1 MLLDV
6 ILNLHS
12 MPNQFYYN
20 SYRFET
26 TNPDN
31 LTVELHNK
39 MMKMIFEQCL
49 CCLLHHPEVWMTFAK
64 FQQLVSG
71 VNDAR
76 NVYKEAIEVIPDVVS
91 LRLALA
97 ELEESLGNKVA
108 SKVVLKTAL
117 EKIPCAFTF
126 AALQKFVRRTEGIT
140 AARKL
145 FSDTLPV
152 RQDTSRELLGLE
164 VSMLHITL

>member
-1 MLLDV
+1 ME
-6 ILNLHS
+6 
-12 MPNQFYYN
+12 F
-20 SYRFET
+20 
-26 TNPDN
+26 
-31 LTVELHNK
+31 HNK

-49 CCLLHHPEVWMTFAK
+49 CCLLHHPEIWMTYAK
-64 FQQLVSG
+64 FQQVVSG
-71 VNDAR
+71 ANDAR
-76 NVYKEAIEVIPDVVS
+76 NVYKEAIDVIPEVVS

-126 AALQKFVRRTEGIT
+126 SALQKFVRRTEGII

-152 RQDTSRELLGLE
+152 RQDASRELLGLE
-164 VSMLHITL
+164 VRTYVHTQHFLLSKLILINITIG